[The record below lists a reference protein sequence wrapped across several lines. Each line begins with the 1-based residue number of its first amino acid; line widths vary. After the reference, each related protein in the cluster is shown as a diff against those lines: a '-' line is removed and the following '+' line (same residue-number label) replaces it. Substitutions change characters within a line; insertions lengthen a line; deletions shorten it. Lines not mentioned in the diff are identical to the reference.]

1 MDDVKIRLAKESDK
15 KYLQTWLNDKDIL
28 KWFPMCNEM
37 EVEDSVNIWMSYIK
51 YDSVLVAEIN
61 GTPVGNAMLYIQH
74 YNKLKHQALFAI
86 VVDQNYRGKKI
97 GSKLLN
103 ELFKRA
109 KEKLKLEMIHLEV
122 YHSNPAINLYKR
134 LGFKQY
140 GVHKK
145 FLKDLDGK
153 YYDKILMQK
162 VL

>member
-1 MDDVKIRLAKESDK
+1 MCDEIEVK
-15 KYLQTWLNDKDIL
+15 
-28 KWFPMCNEM
+28 
-37 EVEDSVNIWMSYIK
+37 DSVNIWMSYMK
-51 YDSVLVAEIN
+51 FNSVLVAEID
-61 GTPVGNAMLYIQH
+61 GIPVGNAMIYIQH
-74 YNKLKHQALFAI
+74 YKKLKHQALFAI

-103 ELFKRA
+103 ELFKLG
-109 KEKLKLEMIHLEV
+109 KEKLKLEIIHLEV

-140 GVHKK
+140 GIHKK

-162 VL
+162 IL

>member
-1 MDDVKIRLAKESDK
+1 MDDVKIRLAKDSDK
-15 KYLQTWLNDKDIL
+15 EYLEKWLNDKDIL
-28 KWFPMCNEM
+28 KWFPMCDEI
-37 EVEDSVNIWMSYIK
+37 EVKDSVNIWMSYMK
-51 YDSVLVAEIN
+51 FNSVLVAEID
-61 GTPVGNAMLYIQH
+61 GIPVGNAMIYIQH
-74 YNKLKHQALFAI
+74 YKKLKHQALFAI

-103 ELFKRA
+103 ELFKLG
-109 KEKLKLEMIHLEV
+109 KEKLKLEIIHLEV

-140 GVHKK
+140 GIHKK

-162 VL
+162 IL